1 MRAARIVSSTSSEI
15 HVPLIILH
23 SKKASDEICT
33 VRLLL
38 SPGRCNICNRT
49 FTKQAYY
56 QAHLK
61 GQAKRQRLAEQ
72 AGLFP
77 LTLENSKSF
86 GFATRAEVFQSIAH
100 DHDVLAKRAVSL
112 PASGAL
118 SASLHADR
126 DADNERALKRHRPN
140 EHAQ

>member
-1 MRAARIVSSTSSEI
+1 MS
-15 HVPLIILH
+15 LI
-23 SKKASDEICT
+23 
-33 VRLLL
+33 
-38 SPGRCNICNRT
+38 GRCNICNRT

-86 GFATRAEVFQSIAH
+86 GFATRAEVFQAIAH
-100 DHDVLAKRAVSL
+100 DHDVLAQRVFS
-112 PASGAL
+112 SGL
-118 SASLHADR
+118 GSEGVD
-126 DADNERALKRHRPN
+126 DERTPKCHRPN
-140 EHAQ
+140 DLA